1 MFWKRAKKEIE
12 EKTTE
17 TKEEQQVKEPSTE
30 RVSFAGL
37 FRDNFVKKIAFEKY
51 ELMKQKEAYFEP
63 FAWLLKYLDDNPAP
77 SVVNTGN
84 DKEYEELA
92 NTGIEAF
99 SKVSLQEHTY
109 NVLTQGYSILK
120 KIDPNF
126 YLYEGQWVLTA
137 LGHDIGKGI
146 IYRELKQNKKIEK
159 AQHHEVSGD
168 IMVNLLMYS
177 GYPKLPFGVANSI
190 IDAIL
195 RHHNGLI
202 IDEKNILLTV
212 LINADRKAREIER
225 LKLSNPKEEIPEE
238 LSKLISLIE
247 QEEISFLFDKKEE
260 SYKLKKEEIEKIINP
275 EKLKGIPGVK
285 IDEKFI
291 IIIKEKVRK
300 NVLRT
305 G

>member
-1 MFWKRAKKEIE
+1 MFWKRTKKEEE
-12 EKTTE
+12 EKKTE
-17 TKEEQQVKEPSTE
+17 RIEEQQIKEPNTE
-30 RVSFAGL
+30 SVSFAGL
-37 FRDNFVKKIAFEKY
+37 FKDNFIKRIALEKY

-92 NTGIEAF
+92 KTGIEAF
-99 SKVSLQEHTY
+99 TKISLQEHTY
-109 NVLTQGYSILK
+109 NVLTQGYHILK
-120 KIDPNF
+120 NIDPNF
-126 YLYEGQWVLTA
+126 YLYEGQWILTA
-137 LGHDIGKGI
+137 LGHDVGKGL
-146 IYRELKQNKKIEK
+146 IYKELKQNKKMEK
-159 AQHHEVSGD
+159 SQHHELSGD

-190 IDAIL
+190 IDAIV

-202 IDEKNILLTV
+202 IDEKNILLAV

-225 LKLSNPKEEIPEE
+225 LKLNNPREEMPEE

-260 SYKLKKEEIEKIINP
+260 SYKLRREETEKIIDL

-285 IDEKFI
+285 VDEKFI
-291 IIIKEKVRK
+291 IIIKEKIKK